1 MTKGCEGKENLS
13 LNSDVVNN
21 NSVNDV
27 PMWKTIKDFSLPDI
41 SVNVE
46 GKGQDLEGRVNSK
59 GECGNGG
66 LRINAPG
73 DAVLRHDAKNDLV
86 EIEAASRHRASATI
100 AVTLWQP
107 HAARPCAQCRQGPR
121 LLHGGASPL
130 LHRDVANAP
139 RI

>member
-86 EIEAASRHRASATI
+86 EMSLE
-100 AVTLWQP
+100 L
-107 HAARPCAQCRQGPR
+107 
-121 LLHGGASPL
+121 
-130 LHRDVANAP
+130 DK
-139 RI
+139 

>member
-1 MTKGCEGKENLS
+1 MVNLAVAKYERAVGSNEGGGGGKKRKAEI
-13 LNSDVVNN
+13 
-21 NSVNDV
+21 NDV

-86 EIEAASRHRASATI
+86 EMSLE
-100 AVTLWQP
+100 L
-107 HAARPCAQCRQGPR
+107 
-121 LLHGGASPL
+121 
-130 LHRDVANAP
+130 DK
-139 RI
+139 